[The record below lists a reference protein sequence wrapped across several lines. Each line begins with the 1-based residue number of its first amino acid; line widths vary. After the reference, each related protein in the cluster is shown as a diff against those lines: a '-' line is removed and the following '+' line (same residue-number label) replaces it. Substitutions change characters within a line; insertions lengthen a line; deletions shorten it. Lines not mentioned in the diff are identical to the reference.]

1 MVIDFRRI
9 KSPIAPITINGEDI
23 EMVTNFKFLGTII
36 SNDRDLSWDTN
47 ITAIIKKAQQ
57 RLFFLRLL
65 RKFKLSAY
73 ILASFYR
80 ATIESVL
87 TFSITVW
94 YGSATEEQKARLQ
107 RVVKNASKIVGAELP
122 ALSDIY
128 NQRVL
133 KRGDKITKDIA
144 HPANSLFQLLPSGR
158 RYRYLGASTERSR
171 KGFFPRAMVILTEN
185 LKSKL

>member
-9 KSPIAPITINGEDI
+9 KSPIAPVTINGKDI
-23 EMVTNFKFLGTII
+23 EMVTSFKFLGTII
-36 SNDRDLSWDTN
+36 SNDLSWDAN

-57 RLFFLRLL
+57 RIFFLRLL
-65 RKFKLSAY
+65 RKFKLSAH

-128 NQRVL
+128 TQRVV
-133 KRGDKITKDIA
+133 KRGDKITKDTA

-158 RYRYLGASTERSR
+158 RYRFLGASTERSR
-171 KGFFPRAMVILTEN
+171 KGFFPRAMVILTES
-185 LKSKL
+185 LTKAKL

>member
-23 EMVTNFKFLGTII
+23 EIVTDFKFLGTII
-36 SNDRDLSWDTN
+36 SNDLSWDTN
-47 ITAIIKKAQQ
+47 ITAITKKAQQ
-57 RLFFLRLL
+57 RMFFLRLL
-65 RKFKLSAY
+65 RKFKLSAQ

-87 TFSITVW
+87 SFSITVW

-128 NQRVL
+128 KQRVL
-133 KRGDKITKDIA
+133 KRGDKIIKDIA
-144 HPANSLFQLLPSGR
+144 HSANNLFQLLSSGR
-158 RYRYLGASTERSR
+158 RYRYLGASTERS
-171 KGFFPRAMVILTEN
+171 
-185 LKSKL
+185 